1 MGCLGVRLLHPYS
14 RLLTIPCGYICGQVL
29 RGAGQMCMQRC
40 GCMPLGPSLPLFSL
54 SGPGLAS
61 EEPPWLLLLL
71 LRIGLHCGG
80 HLWMGVGGGPQAGD
94 EDVACVLSL
103 ASLWEAQLA
112 DSSLAELR
120 AEGRSC
126 LRSFREVLCYCR
138 VGGWERK
145 GLRSQRAPSL
155 ATSVQTSLSILG

>member
-54 SGPGLAS
+54 SGPSLAS
-61 EEPPWLLLLL
+61 QEPPWLLLLL

-80 HLWMGVGGGPQAGD
+80 HLWMGVGGGPQAVSD
-94 EDVACVLSL
+94 
-103 ASLWEAQLA
+103 W
-112 DSSLAELR
+112 R
-120 AEGRSC
+120 
-126 LRSFREVLCYCR
+126 
-138 VGGWERK
+138 
-145 GLRSQRAPSL
+145 
-155 ATSVQTSLSILG
+155 

>member
-1 MGCLGVRLLHPYS
+1 MWGV
-14 RLLTIPCGYICGQVL
+14 VL
-29 RGAGQMCMQRC
+29 RQPR
-40 GCMPLGPSLPLFSL
+40 
-54 SGPGLAS
+54 
-61 EEPPWLLLLL
+61 
-71 LRIGLHCGG
+71 
-80 HLWMGVGGGPQAGD
+80 AGD

-126 LRSFREVLCYCR
+126 LQSFREVLCYCR

-145 GLRSQRAPSL
+145 GLRSQWGPPSL
-155 ATSVQTSLSILG
+155 ATSVQPSLSILGWPLPSQPRPEGLPGTEGFLKQIEKSWENHNSCPPAEGRHHLPHYNSLG

>member
-1 MGCLGVRLLHPYS
+1 M
-14 RLLTIPCGYICGQVL
+14 VL
-29 RGAGQMCMQRC
+29 RQPR
-40 GCMPLGPSLPLFSL
+40 
-54 SGPGLAS
+54 
-61 EEPPWLLLLL
+61 
-71 LRIGLHCGG
+71 
-80 HLWMGVGGGPQAGD
+80 AGD

-126 LRSFREVLCYCR
+126 LQSFREVLYSCR

-145 GLRSQRAPSL
+145 GLRSQRGAQSGNLCPAFTVYSKV
-155 ATSVQTSLSILG
+155 ATAFSAQA